1 MDRYVEEMTEELG
14 VDSQGFLGRG
24 GDQAQLGGGDH
35 YPVERTVLEVLVA
48 SSGAAYNGHGN
59 GYGGETGAVPRGLG
73 RSRPPGLRSS

>member
-35 YPVERTVLEVLVA
+35 YPVERTVLEV
-48 SSGAAYNGHGN
+48 
-59 GYGGETGAVPRGLG
+59 
-73 RSRPPGLRSS
+73 